1 MIRYREP
8 DVVGGPITQLPQD
21 LHFEES
27 HDRVGQISKVDWPK
41 AQAGLLMR
49 LFHDWQRV
57 RPRPRGRDSGRP
69 TGLVVGRYLVRLRKG
84 MGRGQATQGEGLV
97 LLPAW
102 LRHCGTASAG
112 IEQVL
117 TKKTGQEE
125 RAVEGMAK
133 RRGGR
138 LLLYPSKA
146 ADTCQDTLNHSAFRR
161 TEPRQ
166 VTGGFTC
173 TTFLRF
179 GRGYGS
185 SLLSRKLPNAAI
197 LPHLWQVA

>member
-1 MIRYREP
+1 LQFHVSPRDTQAATQAALTAMIRYREL

-27 HDRVGQISKVDWPK
+27 HDRVGQISNVGWPE
-41 AQAGLLMR
+41 AQAGLLVKH
-49 LFHDWQRV
+49 FHDWQRV

-133 RRGGR
+133 RRGDGSF
-138 LLLYPSKA
+138 Y
-146 ADTCQDTLNHSAFRR
+146 TLQKRPIPAKTR
-161 TEPRQ
+161 
-166 VTGGFTC
+166 
-173 TTFLRF
+173 
-179 GRGYGS
+179 
-185 SLLSRKLPNAAI
+185 
-197 LPHLWQVA
+197 